1 MTRAYS
7 EKEDFSLLK
16 NAVLEAGALALAGL
30 GKTNLK
36 TWLKRG
42 VEPVSEID
50 LAVNDLLKKTLMEAR
65 PDYGWLSEESTDDFT
80 RLDKN
85 FVWVVDPIDG
95 TRAFIKGT
103 KDFSICVALLKGD
116 RPILSVLFAPA
127 RDEFFSAM
135 KNRGAFLNNNKIQ
148 VGTASRIPGM
158 KLQGDEG
165 YFKNVKRWQ
174 TPWPE
179 MTFGKYQSFA
189 LRIASV
195 AAGNFDA
202 AISARP
208 KSEWD
213 VAAADL
219 IVTEAGGMCCDG
231 EGKAFVY
238 NQENTRLAEIVATIP
253 GLLPEILERMKGR
266 KPKNTS

>member
-30 GKTNLK
+30 GKTNLE

-50 LAVNDLLKKTLMEAR
+50 LAVNDHLKNVLMSAR
-65 PDYGWLSEESTDDFT
+65 PDYGWLSEESMDDST

-85 FVWVVDPIDG
+85 LVWVVDPIDG
-95 TRAFIKGT
+95 TRAFIKGA
-103 KDFSICVALLKGD
+103 KDFSICVALLQGG

-135 KNRGAFLNNNKIQ
+135 KNRGAFLNNNNIQ

-165 YFKNVKRWQ
+165 YFKNAKRWQ

-179 MTFGKYQSFA
+179 MAFGKYQSFA

-219 IVTEAGGMCCDG
+219 IVTEAGGICCDG

-238 NQENTRLAEIVATIP
+238 NQKNTRLAEIVATIP
-253 GLLPEILERMKGR
+253 GLLPEILERLKGR

>member
-1 MTRAYS
+1 MNF
-7 EKEDFSLLK
+7 KSL
-16 NAVLEAGALALAGL
+16 VFGL
-30 GKTNLK
+30 T
-36 TWLKRG
+36 
-42 VEPVSEID
+42 
-50 LAVNDLLKKTLMEAR
+50 LAVFLLPVFGSNAKAGELTLEGELAFFSDR
-65 PDYGWLSEESTDDFT
+65 VFRGISRTGGDVSGYGIL
-80 RLDKN
+80 
-85 FVWVVDPIDG
+85 DPIDG
-95 TRAFIKGT
+95 TRAFIKGA

-135 KNRGAFLNNNKIQ
+135 KNQGAFLNNNKIQ

-219 IVTEAGGMCCDG
+219 IVTEAGGICCDG

-238 NQENTRLAEIVATIP
+238 NQKNTRLAEIVATIP
-253 GLLPEILERMKGR
+253 GLLPEILERMQGR

>member
-1 MTRAYS
+1 MTRTYS
-7 EKEDFSLLK
+7 EKKDFSLLK

-65 PDYGWLSEESTDDFT
+65 PDYGWLSEESTDNSA
-80 RLDKN
+80 RLDKK

-95 TRAFIKGT
+95 TRAFIKGA
-103 KDFSICVALLKGD
+103 KDFSICVALLEGD

-127 RDEFFSAM
+127 RDEYFSAI
-135 KNRGAFLNNNKIQ
+135 KNQGAFLNNKQIQ
-148 VGTASRIPGM
+148 VGTTSGIPGM
-158 KLQGDEG
+158 KLQGDAG

-238 NQENTRLAEIVATIP
+238 NQENTRLAEIVATTP
-253 GLLPEILERMKGR
+253 ALLPEILERMQGR